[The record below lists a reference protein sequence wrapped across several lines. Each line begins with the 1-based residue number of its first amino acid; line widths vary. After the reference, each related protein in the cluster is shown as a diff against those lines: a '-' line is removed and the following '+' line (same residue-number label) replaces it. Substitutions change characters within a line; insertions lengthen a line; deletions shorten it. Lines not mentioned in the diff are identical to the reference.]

1 MAETEE
7 VTNELT
13 LPGMELPEY
22 HGRRPAKSKFS
33 VGGTGNKVVHAHS
46 IGDRVIA
53 VVELKVKEA
62 GHGLDGDELVYAE
75 KLVTTDFFEIQG
87 APGVRLLSAVRAAYR
102 AATEGAES
110 LLGAMGPEEGTSGRT
125 DASGVVVTPGDTM
138 GLGEDPLVDAL
149 TNTGKTPVVVIYS
162 DGGRELWPDDF
173 DSGDPRPAIGSVVLD
188 EHDVESV
195 VVKILDAVTGE
206 TIEEWTEDQENARL
220 LKLEN
225 EAERGEALERFEHLR
240 DLMAAGPLSD
250 DDAAEY
256 AELLAR
262 FQGEAA
268 DDRAVMDEILPEGAV
283 GDPTPLDQVDPPEA
297 NEDLTADPA
306 EAFPGY
312 AGDGPDDELVIDDEA
327 GDGEPAPDPAPADPE
342 LEVVPPAEGP
352 TPGGDDFLAVDRDLS
367 ELKEWIKGEDD
378 RDTILRWLAAEE
390 AGRGRK
396 LKPRKGALDA
406 LNKRAAELFTDEGFK
421 APDLPPT
428 GSGFEPPEGTDEWED

>member
-1 MAETEE
+1 MADEE
-7 VTNELT
+7 VTTELA

-22 HGRRPAKSKFS
+22 HGRRPSKSKFS
-33 VGGTGNKVVHAHS
+33 VSGTGNKVVHAHS

-75 KLVTTDFFEIQG
+75 KLSTTDFFEIQG

-110 LLGAMGPEEGTSGRT
+110 LLGAMGTEEGASGRT
-125 DASGVVVTPGDTM
+125 DASGIVVTPGDTM
-138 GLGEDPLVDAL
+138 GLEDDSLVGAL
-149 TNTGKTPVVVIYS
+149 TDASKTPVVVIYS

-188 EHDVESV
+188 EHAVESV

-206 TIEEWTEDQENARL
+206 TLEEWTDEQENARL
-220 LKLEN
+220 LAMETTL
-225 EAERGEALERFEHLR
+225 ERGEALARFEELR
-240 DLMAAGPLSD
+240 DAMAAGPLPD
-250 DDAAEY
+250 DEATEY

-268 DDRAVMDEILPEGAV
+268 DDRAVMEEILPEGAI

-312 AGDGPDDELVIDDEA
+312 AGDGPDDELVIADGDEEPSGA
-327 GDGEPAPDPAPADPE
+327 PAEPEAPAPD
-342 LEVVPPAEGP
+342 LEVAPPAEGP

-367 ELKEWIKGEDD
+367 DLKEWIKGEED

-406 LNKRAAELFTDEGFK
+406 LSKRAAELFTDEGFS

-428 GSGFEPPEGTDEWED
+428 GAGFEPPEGSDEWED